1 MGALFIIGWNAVWT
15 SLIMLFIKYCLR
27 IPLRMNEEQLL
38 VGDYAIHG
46 EEPYIFIFSEDQ
58 HKTLLFGDGQRS
70 PDEEEGIIMGQPP
83 SHVNDKAVV
92 EAPKK
97 SSGSGSGSQEIKRD

>member
-1 MGALFIIGWNAVWT
+1 M
-15 SLIMLFIKYCLR
+15 K
-27 IPLRMNEEQLL
+27 EEQLL

-58 HKTLLFGDGQRS
+58 HKSLLFGDGHRS
-70 PDEEEGIIMGQPP
+70 RDEEEGIIMGHAPP
-83 SHVNDKAVV
+83 SHVNDKPIV
-92 EAPKK
+92 EPPAK